1 MLDSG
6 ARSELSHESQPKR
19 ERHEVAVRGVVQG
32 VGFRPFV
39 YRLALEEGLAGFIGN
54 DTDGVTIEIEGPRA
68 SLDSF
73 LARLRSDA
81 PPLSRIDSVTVR
93 EAKPTG
99 DTGFRIVASE
109 VLGRVSTGIPAD
121 AATCPDCIRELLSP
135 TDRRYRYPFLN
146 CTNCGPRYTITRRIP
161 YDRPQTSMARFK
173 MCPACQAE
181 YDDPANR
188 RFHAQPN
195 ACWDCGPQLSL
206 LSANGRPLSGEIA
219 KEPSNLHS
227 EHSRSSIPTKGTSIL
242 GGGKDHSES
251 EKGHSESARTHP
263 EQQEVSGHDFSRAAN
278 APELEGALA
287 PEGHFFSDSLGPVEQ
302 TISLLLNGEILAI
315 KGIGGFHLSVDAT
328 NESAVMRL
336 RQRKHRYGKPLAVMV
351 RDLDAAHAICDLT
364 EPEERLLTT
373 PARPIV
379 LVRKLDPSPIAPSV
393 APGIPWLGI
402 FLPYAPLHHLLFADS
417 RLQALVMTSANL
429 SEEPIDIDNDEAR
442 ARLGAIADA
451 FLMHDREILQRW
463 DDSVTAIV
471 DSAPQIIRR
480 ARGFVPLG
488 VQLPFEAPPLLAV
501 GGHLKNVF
509 ALARGRFVY
518 QSQHLGDLE
527 NLTGLNFFRE
537 SLDHLMRTFEI
548 EPETVVHDLHP
559 GYLSTEWAR
568 EWASERGLR
577 LITVQHHHAHVA
589 CCMAEHAI
597 ESETIGI
604 SLDGTGYG
612 TDGRIWGGEVL
623 ISRLDHFERF
633 AHLDYVPMPGGEAAI
648 RQPWRM
654 AFGHLHQA
662 GFDVESPEILNL
674 IGAKQA
680 EARVLHRMIERGV
693 NTPLTS
699 SCGRLFDAVAA
710 VVLQR
715 TEVDYEAQAA
725 IELEGLAVDEPYEIG
740 GTPANREAPAYELE
754 LTGGNW
760 SAHDPMKI
768 SATPLWRGL
777 IEDLRAGVARPCIAA
792 KFHATIAS
800 AFIRAAI
807 EARTATGIGQVA
819 LSGGCMHNRRLARLL
834 RTGLEAEGFRVFQ
847 HRSVSPGDGGLS
859 YGQAAVA
866 ASTLAKRS

>member
-6 ARSELSHESQPKR
+6 TRSELSHESQPKR
-19 ERHEVAVRGVVQG
+19 ERYEVGVRGVVQG

-54 DTDGVTIEIEGPRA
+54 DTDGVTIEIEGPSA
-68 SLDSF
+68 SLESF

-81 PPLSRIDSVTVR
+81 PPLSRIDSITAC
-93 EAKPTG
+93 ETIPIG

-206 LSANGRPLSGEIA
+206 VVADGRPLSDEMAKLPSAPYIPRSLAEWVGER
-219 KEPSNLHS
+219 KDLSDENLA
-227 EHSRSSIPTKGTSIL
+227 R
-242 GGGKDHSES
+242 KDLSVL
-251 EKGHSESARTHP
+251 K
-263 EQQEVSGHDFSRAAN
+263 GHDFSRAAN
-278 APELEGALA
+278 AQELEGALA
-287 PEGHFFSDSLGPVEQ
+287 PEGHFFNDSPGPVEQ
-302 TISLLLNGEILAI
+302 TINLLMKGQILAI

-328 NESAVMRL
+328 NEAAITRL
-336 RQRKHRYGKPLAVMV
+336 RQRKRRYGKPLAVMV
-351 RDLDAAHAICDLT
+351 RNLEVARAICDLT
-364 EPEERLLTT
+364 EAEEKLLTT

-393 APGIPWLGI
+393 APGIPWLGL

-429 SEEPIDIDNDEAR
+429 SEEPIAIDNDEAR
-442 ARLGAIADA
+442 VRLGAIADA
-451 FLMHDREILQRW
+451 FLMHDREILQRC

-471 DSAPQIIRR
+471 DGAPQIIRR

-488 VQLPFEAPPLLAV
+488 VPLPFEAPPLLAV

-559 GYLSTEWAR
+559 GYLSTECAR

-577 LITVQHHHAHVA
+577 IIAVQHHHAHIA
-589 CCMAEHAI
+589 ACMAEHAI

-648 RQPWRM
+648 REPWRM
-654 AFGHLHQA
+654 ALGHLHHA
-662 GFDVESPEILNL
+662 GFDIESQEILDL
-674 IGAKQA
+674 IGAKQSD
-680 EARVLHRMIERGV
+680 ARVLHRMIERGV

-710 VVLQR
+710 IVLQR

-740 GTPANREAPAYELE
+740 GAPANREAPAYEFE
-754 LTGGNW
+754 LTAGSW
-760 SAHDPMKI
+760 SAHDPIKI
-768 SATPLWRGL
+768 SSGPLWRGL
-777 IEDLRAGVARPCIAA
+777 IEDLRAGVARPRIAA

-819 LSGGCMHNRRLARLL
+819 LSGGCMHNRRLVLLL
-834 RTGLEAEGFRVFQ
+834 RTGLESEGFQVFQ
-847 HRSVSPGDGGLS
+847 HCNVSPGDGGLS

-866 ASTLAKRS
+866 ASTLVKKS

>member
-451 FLMHDREILQRW
+451 FLMHDREILQRC